1 MDISQETSKNIE
13 ELQILEHQLQGFLVQ
28 KQNIQVELNEVN
40 NALEE
45 TKKTEDDVYKIL
57 SNVMM
62 KANKKDLIKEL
73 EERKRLL
80 ELRINSFEKQEDFIE
95 SKVSKLREE
104 IEKDMRKERTKE

>member
-45 TKKTEDDVYKIL
+45 TKKTEEDVYKIL

-80 ELRINSFEKQEDFIE
+80 ELRINSFEKQEEAIE

-104 IEKDMRKERTKE
+104 IEENMRKERTKE

>member
-1 MDISQETSKNIE
+1 MEISQETSKNIE

-40 NALEE
+40 NAFEE

-62 KANKKDLIKEL
+62 KANKEDLIKEL

-80 ELRINSFEKQEDFIE
+80 ELRINSFEKQEEAIE
-95 SKVSKLREE
+95 SKVSKLREK
-104 IEKDMRKERTKE
+104 IEKDMRKERTKK